1 MTGAIVEEDAA
12 GINFYQVPRS
22 TGPVAAL
29 LLGCRRGTWNPA
41 NIGRVGSKARNPLLA
56 RNLREFPVAP
66 NIDAGAGTPAS
77 AAVVVFQHGQRTRA
91 IPKRLFEPQIL
102 GRATFRGLASS
113 ITVGPTQGGPESRV
127 RTGQRLAMSL

>member
-91 IPKRLFEPQIL
+91 IPKRLFQPQIL
-102 GRATFRGLASS
+102 GRERLSAALPARSPWAPRKAGQKLEY
-113 ITVGPTQGGPESRV
+113 GPVKGSR
-127 RTGQRLAMSL
+127 